1 MKIKV
6 CGMRD
11 KENLSRL
18 LELGIDFVGFIF
30 YEKSKRYAR
39 EVPNIDFPDSV
50 KKAGVFVNA
59 DVEFLIKKAI
69 DNKLD
74 IIQLHGDESPEYCK
88 RLKQSLEKV
97 AHTVAIIKAFAV
109 DEEFDFDVSSA
120 FTDDCDYFLF
130 DTKGKY
136 YGGNSLKFNW
146 TLLKKYNGQTPYF
159 LSGGIGPESKN
170 EIEDFLK
177 SPESSKCVAIDLNSK
192 FEDVPGMKN
201 IEKLKKFKEAMQ

>member
-1 MKIKV
+1 MRIPLSIHKV
-6 CGMRD
+6 
-11 KENLSRL
+11 
-18 LELGIDFVGFIF
+18 
-30 YEKSKRYAR
+30 
-39 EVPNIDFPDSV
+39 
-50 KKAGVFVNA
+50 GVFVNEEPDTIVAIA
-59 DVEFLIKKAI
+59 DKYGLEY
-69 DNKLD
+69 
-74 IIQLHGDESPEYCK
+74 IQLHGDEDLAFANA
-88 RLKQSLEKV
+88 LKERGQK
-97 AHTVAIIKAFAV
+97 IIKVFRVMDTIPVYARNYQGIA
-109 DEEFDFDVSSA
+109 
-120 FTDDCDYFLF
+120 DYFLF

-177 SPESSKCVAIDLNSK
+177 SPESSKCIAIDLNSK